1 MSLVEQH
8 MVLLVILNMTTT
20 MFPSSLRYLVSI
32 VLRANEVDCRRQLT
46 MNSLDLGV
54 CGKSILPKLAANATL
69 LVTTEWDAKVAVL

>member
-1 MSLVEQH
+1 
-8 MVLLVILNMTTT
+8 
-20 MFPSSLRYLVSI
+20 
-32 VLRANEVDCRRQLT
+32 